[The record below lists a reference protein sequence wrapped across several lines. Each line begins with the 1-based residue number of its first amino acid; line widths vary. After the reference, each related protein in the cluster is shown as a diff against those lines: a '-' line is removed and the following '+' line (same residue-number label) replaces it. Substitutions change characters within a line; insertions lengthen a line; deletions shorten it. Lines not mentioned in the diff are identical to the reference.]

1 MVSWMRS
8 SNPRKKSLRLNPDIM
23 ARPTQL
29 TMCSF
34 CGKSHSE
41 VRKLIAGPQVYICDS
56 CVMVCKSVLDKE
68 FKSTVKESAK
78 KLNLLRPKELK
89 SILDEYCVGQEDA
102 KKTLAVA
109 VHNHYKR
116 VHAECNDDHGL
127 LDADHELSEVVI
139 EKSNILMIGPT
150 GSGKTLLAS
159 TLAKALDVPYAL
171 VDATTLTEAGY
182 VGEDVENIILR
193 LLQNADFDVKSAE
206 MGIIY
211 VDEIDKIARKT
222 ENVSITRDVSGEG
235 VQQALLKIM
244 EGTICNVPPQGG
256 RKHPQQEYIQVN
268 TKNILFIC
276 GGAFVGLDKMIE
288 RRLGKGKLGFHA
300 ASSGGSSS
308 PAAVS
313 RAACKYVEPEDLVS
327 YGFIPELIGRIPMTT
342 VLDEL
347 TEDQLVSIM
356 TVTKNALIKQFSK
369 LLALEGVALEV
380 TNDALRALARQAILK
395 GTGARALRGMLEKL
409 MLDVMYEVPGR
420 DDVESVKVTRAA
432 AEGRAKPRLR
442 LKSKDAAAA

>member
-1 MVSWMRS
+1 
-8 SNPRKKSLRLNPDIM
+8 M

-41 VRKLIAGPQVYICDS
+41 VRKLIAGPQVYICDA
-56 CVMVCKSVLDKE
+56 CVLVCKSVLDKE
-68 FKSTVKESAK
+68 FRSDTKSTSA

-89 SILDEYCVGQEDA
+89 EILDEYCVGQDEA

-116 VHAECNDDHGL
+116 IQAEVEGDSGQ
-127 LDADHELSEVVI
+127 LDPESMLQDVTI
-139 EKSNILMIGPT
+139 EKSNILMVGPT

-159 TLAKALDVPYAL
+159 TLAKALDVPYAM
-171 VDATTLTEAGY
+171 VDATSLTEAGY

-193 LLQNADFDVKSAE
+193 LLQSAEFDVKSAE

-244 EGTICNVPPQGG
+244 EGTTCNVPPQGG

-276 GGAFVGLDKMIE
+276 GGAFVGLDKIVE
-288 RRLGKGKLGFHA
+288 RRVGSGKMGFHREPNQDA
-300 ASSGGSSS
+300 AKDG
-308 PAAVS
+308 ANKNAIFH
-313 RAACKYVEPEDLVS
+313 AMEPEDLVS
-327 YGFIPELIGRIPMTT
+327 YGFIPEFIGRVPMNT
-342 VLDEL
+342 VLEEL
-347 TEDQLVSIM
+347 SEDQLVAIL
-356 TVTKNALIKQFSK
+356 TKTRNALTKQYAK
-369 LLALEGVALEV
+369 LLALENVNLDF
-380 TNDALRALARQAILK
+380 TSDALKALARQAIKK

-409 MLDVMYEVPGR
+409 MLDVMYEAPSR
-420 DDVESVKVTRAA
+420 DDIEGVKITRAA
-432 AEGRAKPRLR
+432 VEGKSKPRFR
-442 LKSKDAAAA
+442 LKPKSAEAA